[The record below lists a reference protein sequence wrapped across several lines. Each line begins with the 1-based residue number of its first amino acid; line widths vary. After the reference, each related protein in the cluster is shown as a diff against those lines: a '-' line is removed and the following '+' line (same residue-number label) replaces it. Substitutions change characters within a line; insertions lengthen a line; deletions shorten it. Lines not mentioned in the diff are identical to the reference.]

1 MSLAIPEFSDEEIA
15 TVQANLDHRWGAG
28 KPALELIVASRNR
41 IALLQRLF
49 GPVHGHDRDRTAAFD
64 QQMLVVRHGFQVL
77 TTGGSRRGPVMMGG
91 IALIVDQ
98 MT

>member
-41 IALLQRLF
+41 IALLQRRGRAFLAD
-49 GPVHGHDRDRTAAFD
+49 PWPWHD
-64 QQMLVVRHGFQVL
+64 
-77 TTGGSRRGPVMMGG
+77 
-91 IALIVDQ
+91 
-98 MT
+98 